1 MPSQAETF
9 PNHESTRS
17 TLTVRGVVL
26 GVATG
31 VLLNLY
37 SNYAGLIIGGASL
50 VKSQL
55 PMAMLLPF
63 VAWLLINTIVR
74 LIAPRLAL
82 SGGELIVIY
91 SLSWI
96 VGTMSASGWLAYWGG
111 IVSSPV
117 YYASA
122 ENRWQEVLFD
132 VIPWWCY
139 PTDSRE
145 VIVAF
150 YEGLPEGASIPW
162 SGWLSPLYW
171 WFSFSVALVIA
182 GLCLSVIF
190 QRQWEDAERLTFPL
204 STFAVALTKG
214 FDGKERIPPIFKDRA
229 FQAGFLVV
237 FLVLAWNIGGFFTQ
251 ELPRITIYDTVES
264 KGLPVGRMFPPVYL
278 RIMPPVIGLTY
289 LCNSDL
295 LLSFWLFRLV
305 AILKEGVMAR
315 LGVPIGYS
323 SATNATIGQPKSEL
337 IMLESHGAMVFLA
350 VWSVWI
356 ARHHLKHVW
365 QVARTGVRG
374 PGDDGV
380 MPYRV
385 ALLGFSIVTV
395 YLLGCFMSMGL
406 TPWMAICQLGLIYI
420 AYFTLAKFTAATGF
434 AYLFPVAE
442 KGGNVVLALG
452 GTRGMSAREIV
463 GMGTINSYAFFGR
476 ARIPAWPALPH
487 YLQLFGT
494 DRRRYWTPWSAILV
508 FSATFMGSCLLI
520 ICLGYEHAGQNLGLS
535 GFVKA
540 NRETYHRMVSAVIDT
555 DRAGFNPGKT
565 MVWLAGVG
573 GAWLLMV
580 LYNRIP
586 WWPLHPL
593 GLAFQDSN
601 GSEYYA
607 FSMLLTWVAKGL
619 IMRIGGIGMFNRARP
634 FFFGLVVGYVAGIG
648 TGTLVDLLFFPDG
661 GHRIHGW

>member
-1 MPSQAETF
+1 MPPQAEISPF
-9 PNHESTRS
+9 PQPERTRS

-63 VAWLLINTIVR
+63 VAWLLINTILR
-74 LIAPRLAL
+74 LIVPRLAL
-82 SGGELIVIY
+82 SGGELVVIY

-122 ENRWQEVLFD
+122 ENRWEEVLFN

-139 PTDSRE
+139 PTDSKE

-150 YEGLPEGASIPW
+150 YEGLPEGAGIPW

-171 WFSFSVALVIA
+171 WFSFSIALVIA
-182 GLCLSVIF
+182 GLCLSVVF

-204 STFAVALTKG
+204 STFAVALTEG
-214 FDGKERIPPIFKDRA
+214 FDGKERIPPVFKDRA

-237 FLVLAWNIGGFFTQ
+237 FLVIVWNIAGYFTQ
-251 ELPRITIYDTVES
+251 ELPRISIYDTVHF
-264 KGLPVGRMFPPVYL
+264 KALPVGRMFPPVYL
-278 RIMPPVIGLTY
+278 RVMPPVIGLTY
-289 LCNSDL
+289 LCNSDM
-295 LLSFWLFRLV
+295 LLSFWLFRLI

-315 LGVPIGYS
+315 LGVSAGYS
-323 SATNATIGQPKSEL
+323 AASNATIGQAKSEIIL
-337 IMLESHGAMVFLA
+337 LESHGAMVFLA

-356 ARHHLKHVW
+356 ARDHLRHVW
-365 QVARTGVRG
+365 QAARAGVRG

-385 ALLGFSIVTV
+385 ALLGFSLGTL
-395 YLLGCFMSMGL
+395 YLLACFLAMGL
-406 TPWMAICQLGLIYI
+406 TPWMAVCQLGLIYI
-420 AYFTLAKFTAATGF
+420 AYFTLTKFTAATGF
-434 AYLFPVAE
+434 PYLFPVAE
-442 KGGNVVLALG
+442 KGGNIILSLG
-452 GTRGMSAREIV
+452 GTSGMTAKEIV

-476 ARIPAWPALPH
+476 SRIPAWPALPH
-487 YLQLFGT
+487 YLRLFGS
-494 DRRRYWTPWSAILV
+494 DRRRHWTPWTVILV
-508 FSATFMGSCLLI
+508 FSATFIGSCLLI
-520 ICLGYEHAGQNLGLS
+520 IYLGYEHAGQNLGLS
-535 GFVKA
+535 GFVSA
-540 NRETYHRMVSAVIDT
+540 NRDTYHRMVSAVIDT
-555 DRAGFNPGKT
+555 ERTGFNPGKT
-565 MVWLAGVG
+565 TVWLWGIAGAG
-573 GAWLLMV
+573 LLMV

-607 FSMLLTWVAKGL
+607 FSILLTWAAKGL
-619 IMRIGGIGMFNRARP
+619 ILRIGLWKNIP
-634 FFFGLVVGYVAGIG
+634 ECL
-648 TGTLVDLLFFPDG
+648 
-661 GHRIHGW
+661 